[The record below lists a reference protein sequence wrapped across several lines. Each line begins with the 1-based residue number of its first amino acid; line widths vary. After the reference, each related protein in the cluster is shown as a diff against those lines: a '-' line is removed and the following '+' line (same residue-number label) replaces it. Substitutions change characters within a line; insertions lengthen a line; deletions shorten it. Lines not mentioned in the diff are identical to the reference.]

1 MPSITVPAH
10 NAEAVVNSDL
20 FSLDGRVALVT
31 GASSGIG
38 RVLALGLAAAGAK
51 VVAVA
56 RRADRL
62 KDLVSEIE
70 RQGGSAIAAQ
80 ADVTDMDSV
89 ERAFDEAEQHFGTVD
104 VVVSNA
110 GVTDTRTF
118 LKVDAAARDAVLDTN
133 FRGVWNVGQ
142 TAARRMVAAGRNGSI
157 INVASVL
164 GLGVQPGLA
173 SYCASKGAVIQL
185 TRAMAIDLLQHGIRV
200 NALAPGWFKTELN
213 DAFFESPAG
222 LDRIKRMPA
231 RRLGRIDELIGPVIL
246 LASDAGSFINGSVMA
261 VDGAL
266 NALIA

>member
-1 MPSITVPAH
+1 MTT
-10 NAEAVVNSDL
+10 DL
-20 FSLDGRVALVT
+20 FSLSGRVALVT

-38 RVLALGLAAAGAK
+38 RALALGLAAAGAR

-62 KDLVSEIE
+62 DGLVREIE
-70 RQGGSAIAAQ
+70 QSGGSALAAQ
-80 ADVTDMDSV
+80 ADVTDAESI
-89 ERAFDEAEQHFGTVD
+89 ERAFDAAENAYGIVN
-104 VVVSNA
+104 VIVSNA
-110 GVTDTRTF
+110 GVTDARNF
-118 LKVDAAARDAVLDTN
+118 LKIDAAARDAVFDTN
-133 FRGVWNVGQ
+133 LRGVWNVGQ
-142 TAARRMVAAGRNGSI
+142 AAARRLVAAKAGGSI

-185 TRAMAIDLLQHGIRV
+185 TRSMAIDLTKHNIRV

-213 DAFFESPAG
+213 EEFFDSPTG
-222 LDRIKRMPA
+222 IERIAQMPA
-231 RRLGRIDELIGPVIL
+231 RRLGKIEELVGPVVM
-246 LASDAGSFINGSVMA
+246 LASDAGSFINGSVIA

>member
-1 MPSITVPAH
+1 MA
-10 NAEAVVNSDL
+10 DL

-38 RVLALGLAAAGAK
+38 RVLSKGLAASGAK

-62 KDLVSEIE
+62 NDLVTEITAL
-70 RQGGSAIAAQ
+70 GGAAAAAQ
-80 ADVTDMDSV
+80 ADVTDMVSV
-89 ERAFDEAEQHFGTVD
+89 ERAFDAAEQAFGTVD

-110 GVTDTRTF
+110 GISDPQSF
-118 LKVDAAARDAVLDTN
+118 IKIDAAARDAVFDTN

-142 TAARRMVAAGRNGSI
+142 TASRRLIDAGQQGSI

-164 GLGVQPGLA
+164 GLGVQPGLS

-185 TRAMAIDLLQHGIRV
+185 TRAMAIDLLPHRIRV
-200 NALAPGWFKTELN
+200 NALAPGWFKTEIN
-213 DAFFESPAG
+213 DAYFESPPG
-222 LDRIKRMPA
+222 LERIARMPA
-231 RRLGRIDELIGPVIL
+231 RRLGRIEELIGPVVL
-246 LASDAGSFINGSVMA
+246 LASDAGSFMNGSVVV

-266 NALIA
+266 DSLVA

>member
-1 MPSITVPAH
+1 MIA
-10 NAEAVVNSDL
+10 DL
-20 FSLDGRVALVT
+20 FSLQGRVAFVT

-38 RVLALGLAAAGAK
+38 RCLAQGLAAAGAR

-62 KDLVSEIE
+62 EELVHEI
-70 RQGGSAIAAQ
+70 QQSSGIAAAVQ
-80 ADVTDMDSV
+80 ADVTDTDSI
-89 ERAFDEAEQHFGTVD
+89 ERAFDAAEKAFGTVN
-104 VVVSNA
+104 VIVSNA
-110 GVTDTRTF
+110 GVTDARNF
-118 LKVDAAARDAVLDTN
+118 LKIDPASRDAVFDTN
-133 FRGVWNVGQ
+133 LRGVWNVGQ
-142 TAARRMVAAGRNGSI
+142 AGARRLVAAGQGGSI

-185 TRAMAIDLLQHGIRV
+185 TRAMAIDLTKHNIRV

-222 LDRIKRMPA
+222 LERIAQMPV
-231 RRLGRIDELIGPVIL
+231 RRLGRIEELIGPVIM
-246 LASDAGSFINGSVMA
+246 LASDAGSFMNGSVVA

-266 NALIA
+266 NALVA